1 MSVLKTENLTKVYK
15 RGWKEAKTALDSLS
29 IEVHEGEVF
38 GFLGPNGAGKTT
50 TIKILLRLL
59 TPTTGSAQILGK
71 DLRNAPTRLRVG
83 YMPENPYFY
92 RFLTGEEFLKF
103 YAKLNHIPADQ
114 RDKRI
119 DELLNTVGMTHA
131 RAVRIR
137 DYSKGMV
144 QRIGLAQALMHDP
157 KLVLLDEPLS
167 GLDPIGR
174 KEIRDLVYELKKQ
187 GRTIFFCSHI
197 LSEAIAPGLA
207 AGRTAAHLAPVRV
220 EIPAPLVAEGFDA
233 CPKRLVA
240 RGRYAGLHARPARRR
255 IVPAQARAEMMNGRA
270 GLVELDIEPRE
281 YSIVPLFE
289 TPVQMRTG
297 PLAAHVREEQR
308 LLAAA
313 SLGHVGREG
322 KSLGIADFVPP
333 LGDRGYGVRLEV
345 FYE

>member
-197 LSEAIAPGLA
+197 LSDVQDICDRVAILHHGKLLKLGSLDELLGTEKDKVDVELRLPEGADPA
-207 AGRTAAHLAPVRV
+207 AFGMQGDVHNDVFRAVLPNTEETNKKIDEWRTAGAVIRAV
-220 EIPAPLVAEGFDA
+220 I
-233 CPKRLVA
+233 PKRKTLEDLFVET
-240 RGRYAGLHARPARRR
+240 
-255 IVPAQARAEMMNGRA
+255 IRAEDPK
-270 GLVELDIEPRE
+270 V
-281 YSIVPLFE
+281 V
-289 TPVQMRTG
+289 
-297 PLAAHVREEQR
+297 
-308 LLAAA
+308 
-313 SLGHVGREG
+313 LG
-322 KSLGIADFVPP
+322 A
-333 LGDRGYGVRLEV
+333 
-345 FYE
+345 